1 MDIDL
6 ELSMTEANDDHD
18 PPNPP
23 NPPSR
28 ELGDLFR
35 IIDRLPFVGS
45 LKQDLTELRQLL
57 YDRRTPRVLAIGAAK
72 SGRTSVANML
82 LGLPALPMTEHPAAP
97 ANSWIRIDAGGRHL
111 DWLELESGALEPEQK
126 TVLRR
131 ALDES
136 APDVIVLVIRAGA
149 EDDESHKAAHSLE
162 AIHTML
168 SDARIARPK
177 TVSVL
182 TQVDR
187 ITAPETDG
195 AGKGVRF
202 SIGDLARIDAATQ
215 SLKDILE
222 RDTKQRLQRPI
233 PVLAEGELKADGARR
248 QWNIEEVAN
257 AIFAALPRA
266 ARVEAARALAVPEEV
281 RRDLARSIV
290 NQCAAAAVTIGLM
303 PIPFSDAILL
313 MPLQGVMI
321 SAVAYLA
328 GQPWDRRAGLEWFG
342 SVGLMG
348 GIGFGLRW
356 TAQQAAKLIPGAG
369 TLISGSVA
377 GAGTLAMGR
386 SAVAYFID
394 GPGARDPRL
403 LLAAPRED

>member
-1 MDIDL
+1 
-6 ELSMTEANDDHD
+6 MTEAKDDHD
-18 PPNPP
+18 LP
-23 NPPSR
+23 NPPSG
-28 ELGDLFR
+28 ELGDLFS

-45 LKQDLTELRQLL
+45 LKKDLSDLRQLL

-72 SGRTSVANML
+72 SGRTSLANTL
-82 LGLPALPMTEHPAAP
+82 LRLPALPMGKHPAAP
-97 ANSWIRIDAGGRHL
+97 ANAWIRIDAGGRHL
-111 DWLELESGALEPEQK
+111 DWLEVESGAIEHEQK
-126 TVLRR
+126 AIFRR

-136 APDVIVLVIRAGA
+136 APDVIVLVVRADA
-149 EDDESHKAAHSLE
+149 SDDESHKAAQSLE
-162 AIHTML
+162 TIRTML
-168 SDARIARPK
+168 DDAHIPRPK
-177 TVSVL
+177 TICIL

-187 ITAPETDG
+187 ITTPETDESG
-195 AGKGVRF
+195 QGIRF
-202 SIGDLARIDAATQ
+202 SIEDLARIDAATQ

-222 RDTKQRLQRPI
+222 RDIQQRVQRPI
-233 PVLAEGELKADGARR
+233 PVLTEGEPNADGTRR
-248 QWNIEEVAN
+248 QWNIDEVAD
-257 AIFAALPRA
+257 AMYAALPRA
-266 ARVEAARALAVPEEV
+266 TRVEAARALAVHEEV

-328 GQPWDRRAGLEWFG
+328 GQPWDRRAGLEWLG

-356 TAQQAAKLIPGAG
+356 TAQQAAKFIPGAG

-403 LLAAPRED
+403 LLTAETNAELRED